1 MHAHTVLHNDPLVA
15 AQLRETRAAL
25 STVRRPGRAPQAGVA
40 TAMAGDGARCTAT
53 TKRGTRCRN
62 RSTNFG
68 DSNLC
73 GVHTRAAMGQSEM
86 ADIRAYRAQN
96 AATGPGMYR
105 DAAGTWVT
113 DNSIRLEDGQGWDDA
128 IVL

>member
-1 MHAHTVLHNDPLVA
+1 MT
-15 AQLRETRAAL
+15 
-25 STVRRPGRAPQAGVA
+25 
-40 TAMAGDGARCTAT
+40 GDGARCTAT

-68 DSNLC
+68 DSTLC
-73 GVHTRAAMGQSEM
+73 SVHTRTTMGQSEM

-105 DAAGTWVT
+105 DATGTWVV
-113 DNSIRLEDGQGWDDA
+113 DDSIRLEDGQGWDDA